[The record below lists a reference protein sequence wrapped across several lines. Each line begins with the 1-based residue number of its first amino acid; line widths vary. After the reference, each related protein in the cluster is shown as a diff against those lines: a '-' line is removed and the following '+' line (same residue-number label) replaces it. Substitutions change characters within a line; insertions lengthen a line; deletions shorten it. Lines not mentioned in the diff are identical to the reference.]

1 MFVPIRDINP
11 TRTPPVVTYVLIGA
25 NILAWLW
32 QLSLAATG
40 AAWVEAGYGVVPTR
54 LVADPPGEAFTI
66 LTSMFMHGSWMH
78 LGGNMLYLYIFGDNV
93 EDALGH
99 WRYLAFY
106 VACGLAAALAQV
118 LTDPVSPIPMVGA
131 SGAIAGVLGAYV
143 LLHPKARI
151 LVLNPV
157 FLLWFLVGPLLVF
170 PAWLALGTWFVWN
183 LLGILG
189 AQVGQA
195 GGMVAFFAHIG
206 GFLAGVILIWPAMVG
221 RKRRKARPWDGWHP
235 PPRRRSLPPSGPH
248 QDPWFPPDRPR

>member
-1 MFVPIRDINP
+1 MFVPVRDINP
-11 TRTPPVVTYVLIGA
+11 TRTPPVVTYLLMGA
-25 NILAWLW
+25 NILVWLW

-66 LTSMFMHGSWMH
+66 LTSMFMHGGWMH

-106 VACGLAAALAQV
+106 LVCGLAAAVAQV
-118 LTDPVSPIPMVGA
+118 LTHPGSPIPMVGA

-143 LLHPKARI
+143 LLYPKAPI

-157 FLLWFLVGPLLVF
+157 FLLWFLLGPFLVF
-170 PAWLALGTWFVWN
+170 PAWLAIGTWFVWN
-183 LLGILG
+183 LLGGFGSL
-189 AQVGQA
+189 VGTA
-195 GGMVAFFAHIG
+195 GGLVAFFAHIG
-206 GFLAGVILIWPAMVG
+206 GFVAGLGLIRPAMAG
-221 RKRRKARPWDGWHP
+221 RSRRRARSWEGWRP
-235 PPRRRSLPPSGPH
+235 PPRRTTNPPRGPHRDPWLPPDPPH
-248 QDPWFPPDRPR
+248 